1 MELLSYRPGTLRKRA
16 PGLTGRRQGTQT
28 PLGYRELTPHK
39 AGQPAAQAR
48 RQSAGARENQRKA
61 SSSEA
66 GSPTLGH
73 CQHRSDGRARGVG
86 PALRYCEKRNSPAT
100 GEDRAVRGVCACAI
114 RGDRTA
120 IQWLAGIIVP
130 SADVLILI
138 PRPMHRGADRE
149 QAIEAATP
157 GQTDHSNQAGQGAGL
172 RSWFS
177 VRGRLPRR
185 PYLFRGCNPG
195 EFSHSS
201 IWAVSA

>member
-16 PGLTGRRQGTQT
+16 PGLTGRLQGTQT

-48 RQSAGARENQRKA
+48 RQSAGRPL
-61 SSSEA
+61 ST
-66 GSPTLGH
+66 PI
-73 CQHRSDGRARGVG
+73 GRVARGFG
-86 PALRYCEKRNSPAT
+86 PALRYCEKRNSPAA

-172 RSWFS
+172 RSCVFCS
-177 VRGRLPRR
+177 GPPTKAALSLPWLQSRR
-185 PYLFRGCNPG
+185 
-195 EFSHSS
+195 
-201 IWAVSA
+201 V